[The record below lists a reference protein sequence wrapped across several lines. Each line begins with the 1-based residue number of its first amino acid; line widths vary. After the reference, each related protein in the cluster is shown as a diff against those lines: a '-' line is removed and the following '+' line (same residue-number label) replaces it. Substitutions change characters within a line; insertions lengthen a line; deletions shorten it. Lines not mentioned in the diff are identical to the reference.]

1 MQHITKPLTDI
12 AHIIGNAITRLFDL
26 ITRPIATIL
35 GVSPQQVWKVIG
47 QALLGILCLWQG
59 WQIISNWLYG
69 SNETSPFSLA
79 ILTIT
84 AYILLAYL
92 AYRIF
97 KRQKTTHVTPMPEV
111 PAAPPISSIKRE
123 PIHRPV
129 SPPQTTATTEDIK
142 LLIQKQVQVA
152 VEAVVPAVTARV
164 LETQLSPLIQH
175 MQQLMTELQ
184 TVKASNLNVKPEAA
198 APAIARK
205 SAFFRFECETAD
217 VILVHMETSLYWEI
231 EQGSEFARGEKEIEE
246 LVVQS
251 LQSALTMSISGRT
264 LSDIKISLRQVQDLV
279 RADATNYLKKY
290 VKVHRLD
297 FLLKQMSLPKEIVER
312 VTQQRASQA
321 YSNTDQM
328 SATGITHMPSQPASR
343 TTWPPIEI
351 EEQEK

>member
-1 MQHITKPLTDI
+1 MQHMMKPLTDI

-35 GVSPQQVWKVIG
+35 GVSPQRVWIVIG
-47 QALLGILCLWQG
+47 QALLVVLCLWQG

-69 SNETSPFSLA
+69 SNEPSPFSLA
-79 ILTIT
+79 VLTII
-84 AYILLAYL
+84 AYALLAYL

-97 KRQKTTHVTPMPEV
+97 KGQKITRVTPAREM
-111 PAAPPISSIKRE
+111 PAAPPISSVQRE

-129 SPPQTTATTEDIK
+129 SPPQPTASPEDIK

-152 VEAVVPAVTARV
+152 VEAVVPAITTKV
-164 LETQLSPLIQH
+164 LETQLSPLI
-175 MQQLMTELQ
+175 QQLMTELQ
-184 TVKASNLNVKPEAA
+184 TVKASNLNVKPEAT

-205 SAFFRFECETAD
+205 SALFRFECETAD
-217 VILVHMETSLYWEI
+217 VILVRMETSLYWEI

-251 LQSALTMSISGRT
+251 LQSALTMSISERT

-279 RADATNYLKKY
+279 RTDATNYLKKY

-297 FLLKQMSLPKEIVER
+297 FLIKQMSLPKDIVER
-312 VTQQRASQA
+312 ATQQRASQA

-328 SATGITHMPSQPASR
+328 SATGTIHMPSQPAPR
-343 TTWPPIEI
+343 TTWPPIEA
-351 EEQEK
+351 EGQEK